1 MLFPY
6 IYIHF
11 DYWMFY
17 FHLHDYLCL
26 TSFQTEEF
34 RAVQRA
40 VHLETEAERWAETAP
55 ISDDRTERILLMTYI
70 KLMKQKMVVWHGS
83 TNKQPWWFFI
93 GFFCGYN

>member
-1 MLFPY
+1 MS
-6 IYIHF
+6 IYMITSV
-11 DYWMFY
+11 
-17 FHLHDYLCL
+17 L
-26 TSFQTEEF
+26 SFQTEEF

-83 TNKQPWWFFI
+83 TNKQPWWFFM
-93 GFFCGYN
+93 FFFLWI